1 MFARALSGF
10 GRARIPGVEQMTKE
24 MDRQQ
29 ASEPMTVS
37 NYRHKKILEMLY
49 KCKSVSADELATEF
63 SVSKITIRRDLD
75 ALARHKLLERTRG
88 GAVAVSSPRLEA
100 FFEEKDH
107 TAKQEKDLIGR
118 YVASL
123 ISDNETVFINA
134 GSTTLEVIR
143 HLHGRKVR
151 IVTNN
156 AACLSLELDPQ
167 LELILLGG
175 EYRPHS
181 RSLVGDLTLTG
192 LQTIFSSVT
201 VLGINGVNI
210 KKGCTT
216 AVHQETSVNRAMIE
230 NSSGKV
236 IVVAD
241 HTKLNSVSSFL
252 TCPLSQIDLI
262 VTDWLAPLP
271 FCQELEDSGLRVVRV
286 PEATS

>member
-1 MFARALSGF
+1 
-10 GRARIPGVEQMTKE
+10 MT
-24 MDRQQ
+24 MDKAMMEADERP
-29 ASEPMTVS
+29 AMAIS
-37 NYRHKKILEMLY
+37 NYRQKKILEMLY
-49 KCKSVSADELATEF
+49 KRKSVSAEELATEF

-75 ALARHKLLERTRG
+75 ALAGHKLLERTRG
-88 GAVAVSSPRLEA
+88 GAVSVSSPRLEA

-107 TAKQEKDLIGR
+107 TSKKEKDLIGR

-123 ISDNETVFINA
+123 ISENETAFVNA

-175 EYRPHS
+175 DYRPHS
-181 RSLVGDLTLTG
+181 RSLVGDLTIAG

-201 VLGINGVNI
+201 VLGINGVSI

-241 HTKLNSVSSFL
+241 HTKMNSVSSFL

-262 VTDWLAPLP
+262 VTDWLTPLP
-271 FCQELEDSGLRVVRV
+271 FCQELEDCGLRVVRV
-286 PEATS
+286 PEENP